1 MSILNIVSKVLER
14 VNYDQFE
21 GFLLQNKLL
30 FEYQSGFRR
39 GFSTDTCLT
48 HLSDYIRFQMDKSSL
63 TGMVLLDLQKA
74 FDTVDHRIL
83 LMKLETI
90 GLNADC
96 LRWFQSYLS
105 GRTQLVNVQG
115 TCSSFT
121 NVSCGVPQG
130 SILGPLLFLIYVND
144 MAGAIDEKIL
154 LYADDTAIL
163 VSNKHVDVIELKLRT
178 ALETI
183 SDWLVDNKLSLHLG
197 KTESILFGSKRKLS
211 NCENLKVSCNGV
223 NIEAKTSVKYL
234 GASIDNCMSGDLM
247 ALNIIQK
254 ASCRLKFL
262 YRNAKFLNSSI
273 KKLLVSA
280 LIQSHFDYGCTYWF
294 SALSCKLKAKLQT
307 SQNKLIRF
315 VMGTHSRSHVG
326 TAEFKEMNWLP
337 VEHRVAQMKLNLVY
351 KIVNGSTP
359 GYLQNDFNHVSQ
371 THRYSTRHSV
381 SSLCIPSVKSA
392 GKASFTYSAIK
403 LWNELPKEIKNI
415 NREHRFKAAVKS
427 FLFDKMQQRDQS
439 DFVYFKT

>member
-1 MSILNIVSKVLER
+1 
-14 VNYDQFE
+14 
-21 GFLLQNKLL
+21 
-30 FEYQSGFRR
+30 
-39 GFSTDTCLT
+39 
-48 HLSDYIRFQMDKSSL
+48 
-63 TGMVLLDLQKA
+63 
-74 FDTVDHRIL
+74 
-83 LMKLETI
+83 
-90 GLNADC
+90 
-96 LRWFQSYLS
+96 
-105 GRTQLVNVQG
+105 
-115 TCSSFT
+115 
-121 NVSCGVPQG
+121 
-130 SILGPLLFLIYVND
+130 
-144 MAGAIDEKIL
+144 
-154 LYADDTAIL
+154 
-163 VSNKHVDVIELKLRT
+163 
-178 ALETI
+178 
-183 SDWLVDNKLSLHLG
+183 
-197 KTESILFGSKRKLS
+197 
-211 NCENLKVSCNGV
+211 
-223 NIEAKTSVKYL
+223 
-234 GASIDNCMSGDLM
+234 M

-254 ASCRLKFL
+254 ALCRLKFL

-280 LIQSHFDYGCTYWF
+280 LIQSHFDYGCTNWF

-315 VMGTHSRSHVG
+315 VIGTHSRSHVG
-326 TAEFKEMNWLP
+326 TAEFKEINWLP

-351 KIVNGSTP
+351 KIVNGSAP

-381 SSLCIPSVKSA
+381 SSLCIPFVKSA